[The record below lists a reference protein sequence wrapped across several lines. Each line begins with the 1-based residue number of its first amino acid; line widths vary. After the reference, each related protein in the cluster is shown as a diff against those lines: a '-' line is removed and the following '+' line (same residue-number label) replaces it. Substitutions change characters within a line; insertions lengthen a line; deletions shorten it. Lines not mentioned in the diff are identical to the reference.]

1 MMKFRHNLKILLT
14 KEEIQARITKLADEL
29 NTKYKDKELT
39 LIVIMNGGVFF
50 YADLL
55 KQLDMRIRVD
65 AICAAS
71 YVGQQSTRQITFYK
85 KVNKPIIT
93 DHDVVVIEDI
103 IDTGLT
109 LNAIYEELLALK
121 PKSLSLITLLDKD
134 GTHPDFKYP
143 YQALFEVPNKFIVGY
158 GLEFDDNYRQL
169 DQIYT
174 VED

>member
-14 KEEIQARITKLADEL
+14 KEEIQARIKALADQL
-29 NTKYKDKELT
+29 NAQYKDKELSV
-39 LIVIMNGGVFF
+39 LVIMNGGVLF

-71 YVGQQSTRQITFYK
+71 YVGQQSTREITFYK
-85 KVNKPIIT
+85 KVNKPIVT
-93 DHDVVVIEDI
+93 DHDVIVIEDI
-103 IDTGLT
+103 IDSGLT
-109 LNAIYEELLALK
+109 LTAIYDYLLSLK
-121 PKSLSLITLLDKD
+121 PKSLSLITLLDKE
-134 GTHPDFKYP
+134 GTHPDFQYP
-143 YQALFEVPNKFIVGY
+143 YQSLFNVPNKFIVGY